1 MFQKKVITTNLS
13 IMKEISKFYSN
24 LYFVDFDFLNL
35 REKILDVISSNNK
48 IYLNFNENNFSWLQT
63 RKIIADSIRKI

>member
-1 MFQKKVITTNLS
+1 
-13 IMKEISKFYSN
+13 MKEISKFYSN

-35 REKILDVISSNNK
+35 RGKILDVISSNNK